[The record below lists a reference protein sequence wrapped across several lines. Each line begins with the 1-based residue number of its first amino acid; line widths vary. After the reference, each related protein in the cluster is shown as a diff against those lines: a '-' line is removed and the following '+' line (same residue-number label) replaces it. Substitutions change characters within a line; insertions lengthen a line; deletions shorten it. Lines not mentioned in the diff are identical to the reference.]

1 VRYVALALACEGPTD
16 ARFLA
21 EVLRRTVEE
30 LLLQGVEEAI
40 DVGAVIPVYLD
51 RTGRLGN
58 QPASVIQRFAR
69 GEVFAD
75 VLFVHADG
83 AGDPDRP
90 RRTIVDSIAV
100 GVAGPT
106 PGMAVVGAIPVR
118 ETEAW
123 MLADTAAVEAV
134 LGLSPGSV
142 TISQPPRRVHTIPD
156 PKAELATIVR
166 GAPSGRRRR
175 RSANPLGVIYEP
187 LGATVDLAA
196 LRETPSFQDVEAQI
210 RVALQRKG
218 FL

>member
-1 VRYVALALACEGPTD
+1 MRYVSLALACEGPTD

-30 LLLQGVEEAI
+30 LLLLGAEGTI
-40 DVGAVIPVYLD
+40 DVGAVTPVYLD
-51 RTGRLGN
+51 RSGRLGN
-58 QPASVIQRFAR
+58 QPEAVIERFAH

-83 AGDPDRP
+83 AGDPDRL

-100 GVAGPT
+100 GVAGPS

-118 ETEAW
+118 ETESW
-123 MLADTAAVEAV
+123 MLADSAAVEAV

-142 TISQPPRRVHTIPD
+142 TISAPPRRVQTIAD
-156 PKAELATIVR
+156 PKAELETIVR

-175 RSANPLGVIYEP
+175 RSANPLAVIYEP
-187 LGATVDLAA
+187 LGATMDLAA
-196 LRETPSFQDVEAQI
+196 LRETPSFQEVETQI
-210 RVALQRKG
+210 RVALRRKG
-218 FL
+218 YL